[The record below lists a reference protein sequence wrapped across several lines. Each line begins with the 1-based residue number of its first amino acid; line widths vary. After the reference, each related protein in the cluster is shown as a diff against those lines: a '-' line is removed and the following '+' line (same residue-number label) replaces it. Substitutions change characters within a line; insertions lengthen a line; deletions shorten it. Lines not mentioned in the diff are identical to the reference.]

1 MSHNLN
7 SVVDTHIDGDDIT
20 KISRTLIAKT
30 DQSNT
35 TTFTNQNPTQVVSV
49 LSQIPHDSEVVN
61 SATSGYADQ
70 SIDSFMKKPVPVV
83 TGLLTTVPAAGT
95 LLTRFNIAPTLL
107 ATPIW
112 AEKLKGFINV
122 RGTAK
127 IKLQLNA
134 NPFQAG
140 RLILAYIPQYEHNLR
155 PSGQHLRNLQT
166 ITQLPHVEMSFQDAE
181 AELEIPYISP
191 TTHFNIQ
198 SGEYDWGTVFLFL
211 YSPFVTGAAVP
222 GNISYTIWM
231 SFDDFEVQVPIVP
244 QSSTVSATQRGVIR
258 KYRSKRIRSTL
269 DSEINEGK
277 GPVSSILS
285 SVSSITATL
294 CGVPMLT
301 PIAGPLSWFT
311 NLSAGVASAFGWSKP
326 ILDSQPCRM
335 VSNSHPYLANTN
347 EPDVSNVVALTAD
360 NRVSVMPDVNLSGVD
375 EMAISFI
382 KRQKAFIASTSW
394 DTSTAVGLLT
404 TYDLHPST
412 FTFALPFS
420 PFGLTTSA
428 SAKTYAPIAFLTE
441 IFEFYRGSIELTFKI
456 VKTQY
461 HTGRLM
467 VVYSPQ
473 VTNVVSPTLSQTNY
487 AMREVIDLRDGNEFC
502 LTFPYCHNTMYSST
516 DLNQTTFRPK
526 VYLYVLNELV
536 APESVSQSVQILVE
550 VRGGHDLEYQVPKRC
565 NRFPIDLI
573 APQAAGDDQ
582 VQPIVCSN
590 IGNSV
595 VHDPSS
601 MASQLCIGES
611 CTSLLV
617 LMKRYLKF
625 FSDVTS
631 FPTASRLEVYP
642 YIFGSLRST
651 GVAGGGTAAVF
662 VGDYLSLF
670 ASMYAHSR
678 GGVRFRI
685 VCDAVSESDTT
696 VGSFIGSYFLRP
708 TSNSPVFFGS
718 SGTET
723 GLGLPTYV
731 GGKAN
736 GPTTFDSSYAS
747 GTAVSFPMYN
757 RTYCRLNRLSIDNSA
772 MGSASDVCPFSLS
785 IDTTQP
791 FGTNA
796 SVYRCAADD
805 FHMSFWLGVPP
816 LAFVA

>member
-1 MSHNLN
+1 MLSH
-7 SVVDTHIDGDDIT
+7 
-20 KISRTLIAKT
+20 
-30 DQSNT
+30 
-35 TTFTNQNPTQVVSV
+35 
-49 LSQIPHDSEVVN
+49 IPHDSDVVN
-61 SATSGYADQ
+61 SSTSGFADQ
-70 SIDSFMKKPVPVV
+70 SIDSFMRKPVPIISN
-83 TGLLTTVPAAGT
+83 LITTVSAAGT
-95 LLTRFNIAPTLL
+95 LLSRFSISQALL
-107 ATPIW
+107 STPIW
-112 AEKLKGFINV
+112 VEKFKGFINV

-127 IKLQLNA
+127 VRLQLNA

-140 RLILAYIPQYEHNLR
+140 RLILAYIPQYEHNPR
-155 PSGQHLRNLQT
+155 PSGQHLRNLVT
-166 ITQLPHVEMSFQDAE
+166 ITQLPHVEMSFQDTE

-198 SGEYDWGTVFLFL
+198 SGEFDWGSVFLYV

-222 GNISYTIWM
+222 GTISYTIWL

-244 QSSTVSATQRGVIR
+244 QSSSVSSTQRGVIR
-258 KYRSKRIRSTL
+258 KYRSKRIKSSL

-277 GPVSSILS
+277 GPVSSVLS
-285 SVSSITATL
+285 SVSSISATL
-294 CGVPMLT
+294 SGIPMLT

-311 NLSAGVASAFGWSKP
+311 NLSAGLASAFGWSKP

-335 VSNSHPYLANTN
+335 VANPHPYLANTN
-347 EPDVSNVVALTAD
+347 EPDVSNTVALNAD

-382 KRQKAFIASTSW
+382 KRQKAFFISTSW
-394 DTSTAVGLLT
+394 STSTPVGLLA
-404 TYDLHPST
+404 TYDLHPSQ
-412 FTFALPFS
+412 FTQHLSTLPF
-420 PFGLTTSA
+420 GA
-428 SAKTYAPIAFLTE
+428 STLATCDTYTPIAFLTE

-487 AMREVIDLRDGNEFC
+487 AMREIIDIRDGSEFC
-502 LTFPYCHNTMYSST
+502 LTFPYCFNAMYSST
-516 DLNQTTFRPK
+516 SLSQTQFRPK
-526 VYLYVLNELV
+526 VYLYVLNDLV
-536 APESVSQSVQILVE
+536 APDSVSQSVQILVE
-550 VRGGHDLEYQVPKRC
+550 VRGGHDLEFQVPKRC
-565 NRFPIDLI
+565 NRLPIDVI
-573 APQAAGDDQ
+573 SPQAAGDDQ
-582 VQPIVCSN
+582 VEPIVCSN
-590 IGNSV
+590 VGNSV
-595 VHDPSS
+595 VHDPSF

-611 CTSLLV
+611 CPSILI

-631 FPTASRLEVYP
+631 FPTSSRLEVYP
-642 YIFGSLRST
+642 YLFGSLRST

-662 VGDYLSLF
+662 VGDPLSLF

-696 VGSFIGSYFLRP
+696 IGSFIGSYFLRGVS
-708 TSNSPVFFGS
+708 SNPVFFGNTNS
-718 SGTET
+718 VT
-723 GLGLPTYV
+723 GLGLPSYV
-731 GGKAN
+731 NAISN

-747 GTAVSFPMYN
+747 GTGVSFPMYN
-757 RTYCRLNRLSIDNSA
+757 RTYCRLNRLSVDNSTIGA
-772 MGSASDVCPFSLS
+772 ASDICPLSLS
-785 IDTTQP
+785 IDSSQA
-791 FGTNA
+791 FGSNA

-816 LAFVA
+816 LAFVI